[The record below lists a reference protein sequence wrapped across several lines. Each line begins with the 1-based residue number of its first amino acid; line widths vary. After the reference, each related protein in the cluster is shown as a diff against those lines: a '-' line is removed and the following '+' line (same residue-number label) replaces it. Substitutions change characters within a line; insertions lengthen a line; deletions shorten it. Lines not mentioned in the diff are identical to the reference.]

1 MIARDFTHNGKPEPC
16 PVGPGRHERLEQ
28 AVTKLL
34 ANARTGIAHPQ
45 EQFVFMMNGIHR
57 NASAGGRIL
66 DGIEDQIVEGP
77 LHLKQVETG

>member
-1 MIARDFTHNGKPEPC
+1 
-16 PVGPGRHERLEQ
+16 
-28 AVTKLL
+28 
-34 ANARTGIAHPQ
+34 
-45 EQFVFMMNGIHR
+45 MMNGIHR